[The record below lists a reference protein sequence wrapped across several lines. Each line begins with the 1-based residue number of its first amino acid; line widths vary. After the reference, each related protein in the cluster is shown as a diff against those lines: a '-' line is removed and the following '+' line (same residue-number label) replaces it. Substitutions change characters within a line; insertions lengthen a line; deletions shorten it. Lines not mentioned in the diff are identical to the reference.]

1 MRFLA
6 PLVVLFMIAAIPAH
20 ADRTALNGVFSQ
32 GGMVIGQTEPG
43 ATVRFDGRVL
53 RVSPDGAFV
62 FGFHRDDPPEMSL
75 TIDYPDKTGEA
86 IALKIEQRSYAIQ
99 RIDGLPQ
106 KKVTPPPEVIERIQ
120 REAAAVREARA
131 RDSAVE
137 EFLNGFLWPVDG
149 PISGVY
155 GSQRVLNGTPRQP
168 HYGVDVAAPVGTP
181 VIAPAAGTVSFAD
194 PDLYYSGGTLMI
206 DHGHGLASAFLHMH
220 SVDVTEG
227 QWVARGQRIGTVG
240 ATGRVTGAHLDWRV
254 NWFEKRLDPQLLTI
268 VKQ

>member
-1 MRFLA
+1 VRILV
-6 PLVVLFMIAAIPAH
+6 PLVALVLLAAFPAL
-20 ADRTALNGVFSQ
+20 AERTILNGVFSQ
-32 GGMVIGQTEPG
+32 GGLVIGRTEPG
-43 ATVRFDGRVL
+43 ATVRFEDRVL
-53 RVSPDGAFV
+53 RVSGDGVFA

-75 TIDYPDKTGEA
+75 QIDYPDKSGET
-86 IALKIEQRSYAIQ
+86 IPLKVKQRSYDIQ

-131 RDSAVE
+131 RDTAVE

-181 VIAPAAGTVSFAD
+181 VVAPAAGTVSFAD
-194 PDLYYSGGTLMI
+194 ADLYYSGGTLMI

-220 SVDVTEG
+220 SVDVAAGERV
-227 QWVARGQRIGTVG
+227 QRGQRIGTVG

-268 VKQ
+268 VKE